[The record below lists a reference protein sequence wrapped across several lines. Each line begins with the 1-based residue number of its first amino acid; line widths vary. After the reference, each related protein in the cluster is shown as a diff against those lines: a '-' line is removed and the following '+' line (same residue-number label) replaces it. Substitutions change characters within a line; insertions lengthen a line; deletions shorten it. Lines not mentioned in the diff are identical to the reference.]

1 MGKVKIKKSDIW
13 IDMTPMSDVMTLLL
27 TFFMLTSTFVKNE
40 PVKVNTPGSVSE
52 IKVPENGV
60 LTILVS
66 PEKDK
71 AGNPTGEGQVFM
83 SIDNTDQLGATLST
97 MTGAFG
103 VSLNPKQIE
112 TFKSE
117 GLFGVPM
124 GDLSTYLTMNAS
136 KRPQYLQ
143 TKGIPLDS
151 IKGGMSEF
159 QQWVDAARNVNEDI
173 KIAQK
178 QGCQAFGTSEPTTFV
193 EVNVV
198 DKDGNLCPNAD
209 NQIFFSVS
217 GEQDA
222 SGHGYLKTPKIL
234 GTDNG
239 CQTSLERFT
248 DLHRKAFFGKCVV
261 VIKGKGI
268 LKAQA
273 VDLKDASVAL

>member
-124 GDLSTYLTMNAS
+124 GDLSTYLTMNA
-136 KRPQYLQ
+136 
-143 TKGIPLDS
+143 
-151 IKGGMSEF
+151 
-159 QQWVDAARNVNEDI
+159 RNVNEDI
-173 KIAQK
+173 KIALK
-178 QGCQAFGTSEPTTFV
+178 A
-193 EVNVV
+193 
-198 DKDGNLCPNAD
+198 
-209 NQIFFSVS
+209 
-217 GEQDA
+217 DA
-222 SGHGYLKTPKIL
+222 STPYKTVKRVMNELQDMDESHYYMITQLKQQ
-234 GTDNG
+234 GD
-239 CQTSLERFT
+239 E
-248 DLHRKAFFGKCVV
+248 
-261 VIKGKGI
+261 
-268 LKAQA
+268 
-273 VDLKDASVAL
+273 